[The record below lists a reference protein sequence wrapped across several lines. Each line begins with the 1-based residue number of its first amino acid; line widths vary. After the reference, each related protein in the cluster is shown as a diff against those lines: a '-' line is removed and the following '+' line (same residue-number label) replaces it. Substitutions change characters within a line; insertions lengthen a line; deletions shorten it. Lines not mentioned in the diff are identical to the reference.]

1 MIGDPKF
8 KIGDIVSFSSGE
20 DTTKESVYVVD
31 QYCPFKHEG
40 PILSL

>member
-1 MIGDPKF
+1 MIGKPRY

-20 DTTKESVYVVD
+20 DTIKESVYVVD
-31 QYCPFKHEG
+31 QYRPFKYEG

>member
-1 MIGDPKF
+1 MIGNPRY

-20 DTTKESVYVVD
+20 DKTKESVYVVD
-31 QYCPFKHEG
+31 QYCPYKHEG

>member
-20 DTTKESVYVVD
+20 DTIKESVYVVD
-31 QYCPFKHEG
+31 QYCLHKHEG

>member
-1 MIGDPKF
+1 MIGNSRF

-31 QYCPFKHEG
+31 QYCPYKHEG

>member
-1 MIGDPKF
+1 MIGKSRY

-31 QYCPFKHEG
+31 QYYLHKHEG